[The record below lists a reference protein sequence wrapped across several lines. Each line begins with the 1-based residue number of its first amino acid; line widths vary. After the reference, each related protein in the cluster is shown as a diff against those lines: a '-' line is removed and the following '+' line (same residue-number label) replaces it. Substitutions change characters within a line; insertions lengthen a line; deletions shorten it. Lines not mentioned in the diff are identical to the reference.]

1 MIKVMPK
8 WAKIT
13 IITLFILLALFDIW
27 YFYLLKYA
35 PNKSVLTTFNVSTL
49 DKIENNDNYIIEF
62 NYYANEDKAG
72 VELAEFK
79 LRYLTNENTT
89 DTMEVGIQL
98 VGKDAPIETIL
109 ARYKHDWVSGAFNTV
124 GSALLGGTSYF
135 GAKFR
140 NCETYKYN
148 KYDSIS
154 YKATSEINSNS
165 AFLITM
171 GEDSFLMSFKGEQK
185 NEQMVGLSGEQ
196 INNCYIRYDVNYM
209 IAKLFASIKNSTM
222 SNGTYYTKFE
232 FKENMFNFQKSNGNN
247 TFTEIITD
255 KTDFEKIQERVV
267 NYFTIKINTFSR
279 GAVMA
284 SDSLFGMVEN
294 QANFNLTENTSLTD
308 YHSKSQIID
317 LNEFN
322 LEYIKDHDNYYNI
335 KLNEQTKKELEK
347 YSNCLLDIKIN
358 LDNAKINGKLI
369 AINKVLQDDVLTKDR
384 VYKIQTFFTNLKGE
398 IVYTGVSL

>member
-1 MIKVMPK
+1 MPK
-8 WAKIT
+8 WLKIT
-13 IITLFILLALFDIW
+13 VITIFILLMLVDIW
-27 YFYLLKYA
+27 YFWLLKYA
-35 PNKSVLTTFNVSTL
+35 PNKSILTTFNISTL

-72 VELAEFK
+72 VELVEFK

-98 VGKDAPIETIL
+98 IGKDAPIETIL
-109 ARYKHDWVSGAFNTV
+109 ARYKHDWVSSGAFNTV

-135 GAKFR
+135 GAQFK

-148 KYDSIS
+148 KYNSTA

-171 GEDSFLMSFKGEQK
+171 NEDSFLMSFKGEQK
-185 NEQMVGLSGEQ
+185 NEKMMLPSGEE
-196 INNCYIRYDVNYM
+196 ISNCYIRYDVNYM

-222 SNGTYYTKFE
+222 TNGTFYTKFE

-247 TFTEIITD
+247 TFSEIITD

-279 GAVMA
+279 GAVMS
-284 SDSLFGMVEN
+284 SDSLFGMIEN
-294 QANFNLTENTSLTD
+294 QANFNLTENTSLSD

-317 LNEFN
+317 LNEYNF
-322 LEYIKDHDNYYNI
+322 EYFKDHDNYYNI

-347 YSNCLLDIKIN
+347 YSNCLLNITIN
-358 LDNAKINGKLI
+358 LDNAKINEKLI
-369 AINKVLQDDVLTKDR
+369 AINKVLQDDILTKDR
-384 VYKIQTFFTNLKGE
+384 VYKIQTCFTNLQGKM
-398 IVYTGVSL
+398 IYTGVSL